1 MFTLVEKRYNGN
13 KVDKYVIRNNVTGKL
28 FEATRDDVANALSKG
43 TKIEGLSL
51 SQSGRVITTD
61 STVKN
66 TGSMKMNDVLR
77 DMGIRL
83 A

>member
-28 FEATRDDVANALSKG
+28 FEATRDDVANALYHG

-61 STVKN
+61 NNVKN
-66 TGSMKMNDVLR
+66 TGSMRMNDVLK
-77 DMGIRL
+77 DMGIKL